1 MKSITFGAVILAL
14 AASAA
19 PAEPITDPLRTHLIA
34 GWVKYCQGTFD
45 TPSMKKSWTNQE
57 ISDFCNCGSVTM
69 ADRTTQEMYDTRQ
82 KQGDYPKEWWTM
94 REEVRVYCT
103 DKYVKTPD
111 VSGIKDKK
119 W

>member
-1 MKSITFGAVILAL
+1 MKSTVFAATILAL
-14 AASAA
+14 TSAASA
-19 PAEPITDPLRTHLIA
+19 EPIAEPLRTNLIA
-34 GWVKYCQGTFD
+34 GWVKYCQGTFNN
-45 TPSMKKSWTNQE
+45 SGIKKSWTDQE

-69 ADRTTQEMYDTRQ
+69 ADRTTQEMYDARQ

-103 DKYVKTPD
+103 DKYVKYPD
-111 VSGIKDKK
+111 VTGIKNRK